1 MGISLRD
8 LGNFATGAIE
18 RDRELTAQAAKD
30 RAEELKANRDAI
42 LAMKAKRYDSEIKDF
57 EEQNTKY
64 KAIKSVNDQFEGQ
77 EITPSQWGQA
87 YLRTTDTTT
96 YNNLLKQYDGDPIGL
111 KQAFSTYYT
120 PGLAKFKVTTT
131 RDAIDTKT
139 QEDIKKINADYGE
152 KIKNAKGDSFL
163 IAKLLGKKN
172 EEINQ
177 VEKKATEDSKGIE
190 ISKEISKESISTEP
204 NFTVKEEPITFRVP
218 PKFIEDAKLEEKR
231 TKLNSDDAQD
241 SFSKAAVNATL
252 SFFNENKIT
261 KPQVF
266 YKKNQQTNQV
276 EGFEGAGATLN
287 NHITDLWGGA
297 VDGFTDEKVYI
308 ATDKKASYASSVLN
322 SANVKNKID
331 DRIRNY
337 THIEQ
342 PKSWFK
348 DTESIVGIV
357 PWSIVDIND
366 TIGGYQLK
374 TKSNK
379 KALAKIYVDVLKEYT
394 AENNK
399 TAEGTIIESNQKFMN
414 DLQSELLQLRGS
426 ESNLSKDIQNRILT
440 KMGLSKKEPEANIK
454 TDSNAVI
461 INGQKVPLTDSNK
474 KYLDSIGFDYGNAQ
488 KAPVNETTTTTS
500 TIKQEGGDG
509 SVAEKIVGV
518 NQDIINKSKKI
529 EPTELGDTQFTNLES
544 VLKLLPKG
552 TVMTGQEIKDTY
564 NINFPINVKSKFKS
578 LQ

>member
-1 MGISLRD
+1 MGKNILGITLRD
-8 LGNFATGAIE
+8 IGSFATGAIE

-30 RAEELKANRDAI
+30 RADELKANRDAI

-64 KAIKSVNDQFEGQ
+64 KAIKSVNDQFDGMENVA
-77 EITPSQWGQA
+77 PSDWGQA
-87 YLRTTDTTT
+87 YLRATDTST
-96 YNNLLKQYDGDPIGL
+96 YNNLLKQYEGDLVGL
-111 KQAFSTYYT
+111 KQAFATYYT

-131 RDAIDTKT
+131 REAIDTKT

-172 EEINQ
+172 EEINK
-177 VEKKATEDSKGIE
+177 VENKATEDSKGIE
-190 ISKEISKESISTEP
+190 ISKEISKETISTEP

-218 PKFIEDAKLEEKR
+218 PRFIQDAKLEDKR

-357 PWSIVDIND
+357 PWSVVDIND

-426 ESNLSKDIQNRILT
+426 ESDLSKDIQNRILT

-461 INGQKVPLTDSNK
+461 INGQKVPLTDANK
-474 KYLDSIGFDYGNAQ
+474 KYLESIGFDYN
-488 KAPVNETTTTTS
+488 KAEKSTTNVNVNKP
-500 TIKQEGGDG
+500 IKKTGDG
-509 SVAEKIVGV
+509 NIAEQVYGV
-518 NQDIINKSKKI
+518 SKNIKKKI
-529 EPTELGDTQFTNLES
+529 EPAELGDTKFTNLES
-544 VLKLLPKG
+544 VLKILPN
-552 TVMTGQEIKDTY
+552 TMTGQEIKDKY
-564 NINFPINVKSKFKS
+564 NIDFPINLKSKYSPLK
-578 LQ
+578 

>member
-139 QEDIKKINADYGE
+139 QEDIKKINADYNE

-163 IAKLLGKKN
+163 IAQLLGKKN
-172 EEINQ
+172 EEINE
-177 VEKKATEDSKGIE
+177 VEKKATEDSKGIQ

-322 SANVKNKID
+322 SSNVKNKID

-366 TIGGYQLK
+366 TIGDFK
-374 TKSNK
+374 VNTKAEK
-379 KALAKIYVDVLKEYT
+379 KALAKVYVDVLKEYT

-426 ESNLSKDIQNRILT
+426 ESNLSKDIKNRILAKIGKSKPT
-440 KMGLSKKEPEANIK
+440 KKIKVINPADGKFVIMEDNEFNRNKAEEKGATVEIFTGNIDNN
-454 TDSNAVI
+454 TGSNTGNNEDNNKNKI
-461 INGQKVPLTDSNK
+461 IK
-474 KYLDSIGFDYGNAQ
+474 
-488 KAPVNETTTTTS
+488 
-500 TIKQEGGDG
+500 EGGDA
-509 SVAEKIVGV
+509 SVAESLSG
-518 NQDIINKSKKI
+518 INKNTTKKI
-529 EPTELGDTQFTNLES
+529 TPNKPNQPVFETLES
-544 VLKLLPKG
+544 VQKILPYA
-552 TVMTGQEIKDTY
+552 MTGQEIKDMY
-564 NINFPINVKSKFKS
+564 EIGFSINPKSKFLPIK
-578 LQ
+578 

>member
-1 MGISLRD
+1 MGITLKD
-8 LGNFATGAIE
+8 IGNFAVGAIE

-57 EEQNTKY
+57 EEQNNKY
-64 KAIKSVNDQFEGQ
+64 KAIKAVNDQFEGQ
-77 EITPSQWGQA
+77 EITPSQWGKA

-111 KQAFSTYYT
+111 QQAFSTYYS
-120 PGLAKFKVTTT
+120 PSLAKFTISTT
-131 RDAIDTKT
+131 REAIDNKT
-139 QEDIKKINADYGE
+139 QEDIKKINADYGD

-163 IAKLLGKKN
+163 IAQLLGKKN
-172 EEINQ
+172 KEINQ
-177 VEKKATEDSKGIE
+177 IEKKATEDSKGIE
-190 ISKEISKESISTEP
+190 VSKEISKESISTEP

-218 PKFIEDAKLEEKR
+218 PRFIEDAKLEEKR
-231 TKLNSDDAQD
+231 TKLNSNDAQQD
-241 SFSKAAVNATL
+241 FSKAAVNATL
-252 SFFNENKIT
+252 SFFNENDIT

-266 YKKNQQTNQV
+266 YKKNQQTGQV
-276 EGFEGAGATLN
+276 ENFEGAGATLN

-322 SANVKNKID
+322 SANIENKID

-342 PKSWFK
+342 PKSWFR

-357 PWSIVDIND
+357 PWSIVDVND
-366 TIGGYQLK
+366 TIGNFKLN
-374 TKSNK
+374 TKANK
-379 KALAKIYVDVLKEYT
+379 KALAKVYVDVLKEYT
-394 AENNK
+394 AENNR
-399 TAEGTIIESNQKFMN
+399 TAEGTIIEPNQKFMN
-414 DLQSELLQLRGS
+414 DLQSELLQLRGA
-426 ESNLSKDIQNRILT
+426 ESALSKDIQNRILN
-440 KMGLSKKEPEANIK
+440 KMGLTEKEPESNIK
-454 TDSNAVI
+454 TDLNAVI
-461 INGQKVPLTDSNK
+461 IDGQKVPLTDANK

-488 KAPVNETTTTTS
+488 KTNVNQVTTS
-500 TIKQEGGDG
+500 IINQEGGDG
-509 SVAEKIVGV
+509 NIAEQTFGV
-518 NQDIINKSKKI
+518 NKNIINKNKKI
-529 EPTELGDTQFTNLES
+529 EPTELGDTKFTNLES

-552 TVMTGQEIKDTY
+552 TVMTGEEIKNTY
-564 NINFPINVKSKFKS
+564 NIDFPINPKSKFKS